1 MLPNSAASKL
11 APLLPNFVSR
21 ATPSAKEAVVMTPI
35 AASAP
40 ILRRRVTDV
49 MARAEASPQ
58 TPAPSRTLM
67 PSSGAAA
74 KPPKMACDSPW
85 PM

>member
-11 APLLPNFVSR
+11 GPLLPNLVSR
-21 ATPSAKEAVVMTPI
+21 ATPRANDAVVMTPM

-49 MARAEASPQ
+49 MANADARPQ
-58 TPAPSRTLM
+58 TPAPRSTLI

-74 KPPKMACDSPW
+74 NPPKMACDRPW